1 MIRPRPEGRAG
12 ERMNWTKRAWERS
25 RAALAL
31 TLLLCGWTL
40 RGWPETP
47 PTTRGT
53 PAAELREEYDVVIAG
68 AGTGGIGAAVQ
79 AARLGAAVLLL
90 EETDWIGGQMTAA
103 AVTSMDEGPS
113 HPERGVLVRERGI
126 YREFTSSVIAYYR
139 QRGISAETAYWH
151 ARVCMEPRVG
161 QSLLYTMLTQA
172 RDRTPALHV
181 SLRSKVVR
189 VFKTG
194 DTVTGVAVEI
204 ATSNG
209 KLTRQIQSRVLID
222 ATEWGDVIPLTGARY
237 RVGNC
242 TGDAAVP
249 GRAIQDITWTAVI
262 KQYPKGV
269 PAELLMTRPPPGYDQ
284 AHPGFARSLVAGEK
298 VDTQAK
304 PWSFATFIGYRG
316 MPNSEQPRGKGITR
330 THLNYNND
338 YPAHVGDVENPASR
352 IETGR
357 QAMLKTL
364 QLLYYIQHTV
374 GKNDWSVADDEGFD
388 SPCHRAQIDQWIR
401 DEPALE
407 PFRPILNHFSTIAYA
422 RESRRIIGLH
432 TLVAREIERKPR
444 SPRMFENTVA
454 LGDYAVDLHG
464 SKRPDLLELELD
476 RLEDIPQ
483 NTFGERGVGP
493 FAIPFQC
500 LIPEKLDG
508 FLAAEK
514 NISQSRLA
522 NGATRLQPSTMLIGQ
537 AAGAMAALSIQ
548 YGVQPRGLDP
558 VLVQRLLLDAGD
570 TLQITPLKDVAKSG
584 WEWPAIQL
592 VTVRGLME
600 LEDGRFHPE
609 APLDR
614 NALIKMLHGLF
625 GGGMAEKAPAPP
637 APLSRRA
644 LAGLLRPAMAAAGV
658 NLTAA
663 DLAQP
668 DTAVTR
674 LEAACVV
681 SDFLEKRA
689 KVRMTGREQTL
700 PWPAPRAAT
709 PIDPADLSSG
719 QGLAADI
726 RMLVEHKVVD
736 SADYWLRHAV
746 PDATCDGERVA
757 ALLKQSAKAIQP
769 ASDDTHL
776 WEVCVEAG
784 LLNSPDYWKKNAVE
798 GGKCSGLFVAAV
810 IRRVARQLALT
821 DPEPPSGA
829 EGAVSD
835 R

>member
-1 MIRPRPEGRAG
+1 MNGLQLDGRSG
-12 ERMNWTKRAWERS
+12 KGMNGINGTLGRG

-31 TLLLCGWTL
+31 TLLLGASIL
-40 RGWPETP
+40 RGWPESP
-47 PTTRGT
+47 PAARDT
-53 PAAELREEYDVVIAG
+53 PAAQLREQYDVVIAG

-79 AARLGAAVLLL
+79 AARLGATVLLL

-113 HPERGVLVRERGI
+113 HPERGVLVRERGL
-126 YREFTSSVIAYYR
+126 YREFAGEVMAYYR

-161 QSLLYTMLTQA
+161 QDLLYAMLARA

-194 DTVTGVAVEI
+194 DAVTGVAVEI
-204 ATSNG
+204 TTPNG
-209 KLTRQIQSRVLID
+209 KLTRRIQSRVLVD

-242 TGDAAVP
+242 TGEAVDP

-284 AHPGFARSLVAGEK
+284 AHPGFARSLIAGEK

-316 MPNSEQPRGKGITR
+316 MPNSEQPRGKGVTR

-338 YPAHVGDVENPASR
+338 YPAHIGDVEDPAR
-352 IETGR
+352 RLETGR

-364 QLLYYIQHTV
+364 HLLYYIQHTV
-374 GKNDWSVADDEGFD
+374 GKNDWSVANDEGFD
-388 SPCHRAQIDQWIR
+388 SPYHRAQIDQWIR
-401 DEPALE
+401 DEPDLE
-407 PFRPILNHFSTIAYA
+407 PFRPILDHFSTIAYA

-464 SKRPDLLELELD
+464 SKRPDLLELDLD
-476 RLEDIPQ
+476 RLDDIPQ

-493 FAIPFQC
+493 FAIPFDC
-500 LIPEKLDG
+500 FIPEKVDG

-522 NGATRLQPSTMLIGQ
+522 NGATRLQPSTMLMGQ
-537 AAGAMAALSIQ
+537 AAGAIAALSIQ
-548 YGVQPRGLDP
+548 YGVQPRTLDP
-558 VLVQRLLLDAGD
+558 VLVQRLLLETGD

-584 WEWPAIQL
+584 WEWPSIQL

-609 APLDR
+609 GPLDK
-614 NALIKMLHGLF
+614 NALIKILTGLF
-625 GGGMAEKAPAPP
+625 GDGMVDKAQVAQT
-637 APLSRRA
+637 PLSRRTVV
-644 LAGLLRPAMAAAGV
+644 GLLQPAMAASGV
-658 NLTAA
+658 NLTTV

-668 DTAVTR
+668 DATVTR

-681 SDFLEKRA
+681 SDFLDKRA

-709 PIDPADLSSG
+709 PLDPADLSSG
-719 QGLAADI
+719 QGLAADVRI
-726 RMLVEHKVVD
+726 LVAHKVID

-746 PDATCDGERVA
+746 PDATCDGQRVA

-769 ASDDTHL
+769 ASDDAHL

-810 IRRVARQLALT
+810 IRRVARQLAL
-821 DPEPPSGA
+821 DAARPSSGY
-829 EGAVSD
+829 
-835 R
+835 